1 MARIED
7 GEMTNSTGQAPVE
20 ATVAD
25 LPPLHQAGKKVVV
38 IGAGAAGLAAAY
50 QLRAAG
56 HSVVVFEARSRPGGR
71 VFTLREP
78 FADGL
83 FAEAGALFIP
93 STHEFTN
100 KYIRLTGLDTEL
112 RPIKPSQLGGFFYVR
127 GQRVL
132 VDKAGPRPWPTGTAL
147 GADEAST
154 SWDGTRW
161 PLALTDAE
169 EALGITGLLEEYLG
183 AIEGGIGDFL
193 SPNWPPA
200 RLKQFDNQTLG
211 EFLQARGAS
220 EGAAEL
226 IRVGYYGAWGD
237 VGRDLSALFAL
248 QQYEDI
254 RGLGGT
260 AEWSTIAD
268 GNDRWLYRLA
278 AMLKENIHYGTNV
291 AAIHQEDS
299 EVRVTVR
306 RYGVESTV
314 TADHVICAIPFPCL
328 REVEIS
334 PALSPDKTHVV
345 RELQSTSISHLFLQC
360 RTRPWRDNER
370 GLFAMGYTDLPLGW
384 TVRDATFDQP
394 GPRGILDLFK
404 VGSQVDEVA
413 GMGEHEHAAHAVKDL
428 ELMFP
433 GISEEIESVT
443 YHSWTE
449 DRWSLGDYSTYG
461 RGEFNAFWPHVATPE
476 GRIHFAGDQTAVVSA
491 WQDGAISS
499 GHRAAREVHESD
511 L

>member
-1 MARIED
+1 V
-7 GEMTNSTGQAPVE
+7 TNTTGQAPVE

-25 LPPLHQAGKKVVV
+25 LPPSPKAGQRVVV

-56 HSVVVFEARSRPGGR
+56 HSVVVLEARSRPGGR
-71 VFTLREP
+71 VFTLRQP

-83 FAEAGALFIP
+83 YAEAGALFVP

-100 KYIRLTGLDTEL
+100 KYIQLTGLDSEL
-112 RPIKPSQLGGFFYVR
+112 VPIKPSQLGGFFYVR

-132 VDKAGPRPWPTGTAL
+132 VDQAGPRPWPATTAR
-147 GADEAST
+147 GAGEADGG
-154 SWDGTRW
+154 WDGTRW
-161 PLALTDAE
+161 PVGLTDAE
-169 EALGITGLLEEYLG
+169 ETLGITGLLEEYVG
-183 AIEGGIGDFL
+183 GVEGGIGDFL
-193 SPNWPPA
+193 SPEWPPA
-200 RLKQFDNQTLG
+200 RLRQFDDVTLG
-211 EFLQARGAS
+211 EFVRARGAS
-220 EGAAEL
+220 ESAAEL
-226 IRVGYYGAWGD
+226 LRVGYYGAWGD

-260 AEWSTIAD
+260 AEWSTIAG

-278 AMLKENIHYGTNV
+278 EMLKENIRYGAHA
-291 AAIHQEDS
+291 AAIRQDDS
-299 EVRVTVR
+299 GVQVTVR

-314 TADHVICAIPFPCL
+314 TADRVICAIPFPCL
-328 REVEIS
+328 REIQIV
-334 PALSPDKTHVV
+334 PALSADKSRVV
-345 RELQSTSISHLFLQC
+345 RDLQSTSISHLFLQC
-360 RTRPWRDNER
+360 RTRPWRDNDR

-384 TVRDATFDQP
+384 TMRDATFSQP

-413 GMGEHEHAAHAVKDL
+413 GMSEHEHAVHAIKDL
-428 ELMFP
+428 ELIFP
-433 GISEEIESVT
+433 GIAEEIETVT
-443 YHSWTE
+443 YHSWTD

-461 RGEFNAFWPHVATPE
+461 RGEFNALWPHVATAE

-499 GHRAAREVHESD
+499 GHRAAREVHEWSS
-511 L
+511 

>member
-1 MARIED
+1 
-7 GEMTNSTGQAPVE
+7 MTDETGQAPVE
-20 ATVAD
+20 ATVDD
-25 LPPLHQAGKKVVV
+25 LPPTHRAGKKVVV

-56 HSVVVFEARSRPGGR
+56 HSVSVLEARSRPGGR

-83 FAEAGALFIP
+83 YAEAGALFIP

-100 KYIRLTGLDTEL
+100 KYIRLTGLDAQL
-112 RPIKPSQLGGFFYVR
+112 SPIEPAQLGGFFYVR
-127 GQRVL
+127 GQRIL
-132 VDKAGPRPWPTGTAL
+132 VDKAGPRPWPSGPE
-147 GADEAST
+147 GAEGGNESR
-154 SWDGTRW
+154 WDGTRW
-161 PLALTDAE
+161 PLDLTDAE

-183 AIEGGIGDFL
+183 GVEGGIGDFL
-193 SPNWPPA
+193 SPDWPPA
-200 RLKQFDNQTLG
+200 HLRQFDDQSLR
-211 EFLQARGAS
+211 EFLRARGAS

-260 AEWSTIAD
+260 AEWSTING
-268 GNDRWLYRLA
+268 GNDRWLHKLA
-278 AMLKENIHYGTNV
+278 AMLKENIQYGTQV
-291 AAIHQEDS
+291 AAIHQDDS

-306 RYGVESTV
+306 RYGVESSV
-314 TADHVICAIPFPCL
+314 SADHVICAIPFPCL
-328 REVEIS
+328 RQVEIS
-334 PALSPDKTHVV
+334 PPLSPDKTQAV
-345 RELQSTSISHLFLQC
+345 RDLQSTSISHLFLQC
-360 RTRPWRDNER
+360 KTRPWRENER

-384 TVRDATFDQP
+384 TVRDATFNQP

-404 VGSQVDEVA
+404 IGSQVDEVA
-413 GMGEHEHAAHAVKDL
+413 GMSEQEHAVHAVKDL
-428 ELMFP
+428 EMIFP
-433 GISEEIESVT
+433 GIAREVESVT
-443 YHSWTE
+443 YHSWT
-449 DRWSLGDYSTYG
+449 DDKWSLGDYSTYG
-461 RGEFNAFWPHVATPE
+461 RGEFNALWPHVATPE
-476 GRIHFAGDQTAVVSA
+476 GRVHFAGDQTAVVSA

-511 L
+511 R